1 MKTVLL
7 SILLVA
13 GFMLTNTISSYS
25 QELTTDKQ
33 SKLTTKQKSDMNNS
47 TTLNTYVIERDIP
60 EAGKLNGE
68 QLKGISQTSCGVIK
82 ELGPEIV
89 WLHSYVTENK
99 IYCIYQAKD
108 KKILEEHAKKGG
120 FPINSVSQ
128 LSTIISPETAN

>member
-1 MKTVLL
+1 MMNANIGCSQDVKTGNQ
-7 SILLVA
+7 I
-13 GFMLTNTISSYS
+13 N
-25 QELTTDKQ
+25 
-33 SKLTTKQKSDMNNS
+33 LTTKQKNAMSSD
-47 TTLNTYVIERDIP
+47 LKTYVIERDIP
-60 EAGKLNGE
+60 EAGQLNGE

-89 WLHSYVTENK
+89 WLHSYVTDNK
-99 IYCIYQAKD
+99 IYCVYQAKD